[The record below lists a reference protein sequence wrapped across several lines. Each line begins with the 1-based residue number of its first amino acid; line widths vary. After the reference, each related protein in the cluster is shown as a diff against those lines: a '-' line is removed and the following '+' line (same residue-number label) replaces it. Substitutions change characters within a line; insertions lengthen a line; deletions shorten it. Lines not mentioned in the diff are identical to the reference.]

1 LNEDEEAD
9 RAQSA
14 EPTASQM
21 REALRKLRVEDVLL
35 QTAATLIDL
44 AARRMG
50 LAEEDGPKQL
60 DQAKLAIDA
69 IRALNPLLT
78 EEQQAAVREPLSQL
92 QMAYAREAAG
102 GGAATQPETAG
113 SEGEGSE
120 EPASA
125 DDEAARAAARAKIWT
140 PPGT

>member
-1 LNEDEEAD
+1 VNEDEIH
-9 RAQSA
+9 
-14 EPTASQM
+14 
-21 REALRKLRVEDVLL
+21 EALKKLRVEDVLL

-50 LAEEDGPKQL
+50 LAEDDAPRQL

-69 IRALNPLLT
+69 IRALQPLMT

-92 QMAYAREAAG
+92 QMAYAREAQ
-102 GGAATQPETAG
+102 GATSAPEAG
-113 SEGEGSE
+113 SEPAPEAGPEPEGDPE
-120 EPASA
+120 
-125 DDEAARAAARAKIWT
+125 RAKARAKIWT

>member
-1 LNEDEEAD
+1 MNEDEL
-9 RAQSA
+9 
-14 EPTASQM
+14 
-21 REALRKLRVEDVLL
+21 REALKKLRVEDVLL

-50 LAEEDGPKQL
+50 LAEDEGPKQL

-69 IRALNPLLT
+69 IRALQPLMT

-92 QMAYAREAAG
+92 QIAYAREAQS
-102 GGAATQPETAG
+102 AADGPEKGPEPAPEAG
-113 SEGEGSE
+113 SE
-120 EPASA
+120 P
-125 DDEAARAAARAKIWT
+125 DDDPERAKARAKIWT

>member
-1 LNEDEEAD
+1 MNEDEI
-9 RAQSA
+9 
-14 EPTASQM
+14 
-21 REALRKLRVEDVLL
+21 REALKKLRVEDVLL

-60 DQAKLAIDA
+60 DQAKLAIEG
-69 IRALNPLLT
+69 IRALQPLMT

-92 QMAYAREAAG
+92 QLAYAREAQAPAQPAAG
-102 GGAATQPETAG
+102 
-113 SEGEGSE
+113 
-120 EPASA
+120 EPAPEQPQS
-125 DDEAARAAARAKIWT
+125 DDEAERAKARAKIWT

>member
-1 LNEDEEAD
+1 VTEDEL
-9 RAQSA
+9 
-14 EPTASQM
+14 
-21 REALRKLRVEDVLL
+21 REALKKLKVEDVLL

-78 EEQQAAVREPLSQL
+78 EEQQTAVREPLSQL
-92 QMAYAREAAG
+92 QMAYAREASGPAE
-102 GGAATQPETAG
+102 APEPQPKA
-113 SEGEGSE
+113 
-120 EPASA
+120 EPEPKPEPPPS
-125 DDEAARAAARAKIWT
+125 KIWT
-140 PPGT
+140 PGGT

>member
-1 LNEDEEAD
+1 MNEDEI
-9 RAQSA
+9 
-14 EPTASQM
+14 
-21 REALRKLRVEDVLL
+21 REALKKLRVEDVLL

-69 IRALNPLLT
+69 LRALHPLMT
-78 EEQQAAVREPLSQL
+78 EEQQAALREPMSQL
-92 QMAYAREAAG
+92 QMAYAREARAPAEP
-102 GGAATQPETAG
+102 AAP
-113 SEGEGSE
+113 E
-120 EPASA
+120 EPAAEPKS
-125 DDEAARAAARAKIWT
+125 DDEAERAKARSKIWT

>member
-1 LNEDEEAD
+1 MNEEEI
-9 RAQSA
+9 
-14 EPTASQM
+14 
-21 REALRKLRVEDVLL
+21 REALKKLRVEDVLL

-69 IRALNPLLT
+69 IRALQPLMT

-92 QMAYAREAAG
+92 QMAYAREAKGGTPPPAG
-102 GGAATQPETAG
+102 
-113 SEGEGSE
+113 
-120 EPASA
+120 EPQAEPKP
-125 DDEAARAAARAKIWT
+125 DDDAERAKARSKIWT

>member
-1 LNEDEEAD
+1 MNEEEI
-9 RAQSA
+9 
-14 EPTASQM
+14 
-21 REALRKLRVEDVLL
+21 REALKKLRVEDVLL

-50 LAEEDGPKQL
+50 LAEEDGPKQM

-69 IRALNPLLT
+69 IRALQPLMT

-92 QMAYAREAAG
+92 QMAYAREMQG
-102 GGAATQPETAG
+102 GVAP
-113 SEGEGSE
+113 
-120 EPASA
+120 EPAARGPAAPPEPPPKA
-125 DDEAARAAARAKIWT
+125 DDEAERAKARSKIWT

>member
-1 LNEDEEAD
+1 MNEDEI
-9 RAQSA
+9 
-14 EPTASQM
+14 
-21 REALRKLRVEDVLL
+21 REALKKLRVEDVLL

-60 DQAKLAIDA
+60 DQAKLAIEG
-69 IRALNPLLT
+69 IRALQPLMT

-92 QMAYAREAAG
+92 QMAYAREAK
-102 GGAATQPETAG
+102 GAAAG
-113 SEGEGSE
+113 P
-120 EPASA
+120 EPAPAPDENA
-125 DDEAARAAARAKIWT
+125 DDDAERAKARSKIWT

>member
-1 LNEDEEAD
+1 MNEDEI
-9 RAQSA
+9 
-14 EPTASQM
+14 
-21 REALRKLRVEDVLL
+21 REALKKLRVEDVLL

-69 IRALNPLLT
+69 IRALQPLMT

-92 QMAYAREAAG
+92 QMAYAREAK
-102 GGAATQPETAG
+102 GATDPSEQAPEP
-113 SEGEGSE
+113 EQK
-120 EPASA
+120 P
-125 DDEAARAAARAKIWT
+125 DDDAERAKARSKIWT
-140 PPGT
+140 PPGA

>member
-1 LNEDEEAD
+1 MNEDEI
-9 RAQSA
+9 
-14 EPTASQM
+14 
-21 REALRKLRVEDVLL
+21 REALKKLRVEDVLL

-69 IRALNPLLT
+69 IRALQPLMT

-92 QMAYAREAAG
+92 QMAYAREAQA
-102 GGAATQPETAG
+102 GAAAAEPPAEPDAPE
-113 SEGEGSE
+113 
-120 EPASA
+120 A
-125 DDEAARAAARAKIWT
+125 DDEAEREKARAKIWT

>member
-1 LNEDEEAD
+1 VNEDEI
-9 RAQSA
+9 
-14 EPTASQM
+14 
-21 REALRKLRVEDVLL
+21 REALKKLRVEDVLL

-50 LAEEDGPKQL
+50 LVEEDGPRQL

-69 IRALNPLLT
+69 IRALQPLLT

-92 QMAYAREAAG
+92 QMTYAREAQ
-102 GGAATQPETAG
+102 AATAPPEPGAEAG
-113 SEGEGSE
+113 EK
-120 EPASA
+120 PA
-125 DDEAARAAARAKIWT
+125 DDAERAKARSKIWT

>member
-1 LNEDEEAD
+1 MSTPPGQPSEEEL
-9 RAQSA
+9 RAAYEA
-14 EPTASQM
+14 E
-21 REALRKLRVEDVLL
+21 LKKLRVEDVLL

-69 IRALNPLLT
+69 IRALHPLMT

-92 QMAYAREAAG
+92 QIAYAREAQAAAG
-102 GGAATQPETAG
+102 EPETTQ
-113 SEGEGSE
+113 
-120 EPASA
+120 EPDAKPD
-125 DDEAARAAARAKIWT
+125 DDEERTKARSKIWT

>member
-1 LNEDEEAD
+1 VNEDEIH
-9 RAQSA
+9 
-14 EPTASQM
+14 
-21 REALRKLRVEDVLL
+21 EALKKLRVEDVLL

-50 LAEEDGPKQL
+50 LAEDDAPRQL

-69 IRALNPLLT
+69 IRALQPLMT

-92 QMAYAREAAG
+92 QMAYAREAQ
-102 GGAATQPETAG
+102 GATSGPEAG
-113 SEGEGSE
+113 SEPAPEAGPEPEGDPE
-120 EPASA
+120 
-125 DDEAARAAARAKIWT
+125 RAKARAKIWT